1 MVVGNIQLVY
11 KSTFKMLPTS
21 FLYMCPLLVD
31 KIKDAQS
38 RVYYKQIRYKITST
52 KQFSCRNIA
61 SSGGIIQ
68 LNIFNLLNF
77 LRFLKQTKL
86 FLLQFIKA

>member
-11 KSTFKMLPTS
+11 NSTFKMLPTT

-38 RVYYKQIRYKITST
+38 RVYYKQIRSKITFT

-61 SSGGIIQ
+61 SSGGIIK
-68 LNIFNLLNF
+68 LNILLNF
-77 LRFLKQTKL
+77 LRFLKQTN
-86 FLLQFIKA
+86 FFYFNLLKHEP